1 MLTFTQYVE
10 KAKEKQNY
18 KTKQEVANKLGMKT
32 GSLIDFEKGRAFP
45 SQDTIISLANLAGIS
60 PEQALIDFN
69 LWKTKDKPNAHK
81 VWLRLSKM
89 IGCLLL
95 SILIN
100 PHKTNAYNP
109 FDLINLT
116 NIQSPSEQSY
126 LYYEYCLA

>member
-10 KAKEKQNY
+10 KAKKKQNY

-89 IGCLLL
+89 IGCLIL
-95 SILIN
+95 STLISLA
-100 PHKTNAYNP
+100 KTNACNAY
-109 FDLINLT
+109 DSVTLT
-116 NIQSPSEQSY
+116 NIQSECE
-126 LYYEYCLA
+126 LGFIL